1 MIFNDHDLQQIDA
14 GFVKSLD
21 PSDMQEL
28 ILRLLEDLKEA
39 RERLNQN
46 PSNSSRPPGSQE
58 PWIVAE
64 IEDEETDKKY
74 DSEKNNSLT
83 EPNRCENEE
92 DWDVELTE
100 WHLVGPMLLSLICSV
115 LLCG

>member
-1 MIFNDHDLQQIDA
+1 MKFNDHDLRQIDE

-21 PSDMQEL
+21 PSDMRTL
-28 ILRLLEDLKEA
+28 VLRLLEDLKEA

-64 IEDEETDKKY
+64 IEDEETDKEY
-74 DSEKNNSLT
+74 DSEKDNSL
-83 EPNRCENEE
+83 NEASTDDDKE
-92 DWDVELTE
+92 GQD
-100 WHLVGPMLLSLICSV
+100 
-115 LLCG
+115 